1 VKALHLTAALL
12 AGFALLVAGCGG
24 SSDRVATTTPP
35 AAPLKATCAHPA
47 GWRALANRIA
57 ADVYCP
63 GWLPDPLTSQIG
75 GQSNNIN
82 EVSKDRSYL
91 ESFIW
96 QDTDTPNISGELHV
110 ILRGYP
116 GRTAIPRCLGGLTD
130 TTWMACFAGPR
141 GHVSSNGIKATVYT
155 VNQDA
160 DAWHLLLAW
169 HHRGGLYTLSE
180 HLAPPLTFKK
190 VMAYLKQ
197 ELGSLVLIAPTRS
210 T

>member
-1 VKALHLTAALL
+1 VK
-12 AGFALLVAGCGG
+12 V
-24 SSDRVATTTPP
+24 
-35 AAPLKATCAHPA
+35 TCAHPA
-47 GWRALANRIA
+47 GWRALANRIG

-75 GQSNNIN
+75 GQSNNIDS
-82 EVSKDRSYL
+82 VGKDRSYL

-96 QDTDTPNISGELHV
+96 QDTDTPNISGELHM

-116 GRTAIPRCLGGLTD
+116 GRTAIPKCLGGIND
-130 TTWMACFAGPR
+130 KTWIPCFAGPR
-141 GHVSSNGIKATVYT
+141 GHVSSNGIKATVFT

-169 HHRGGLYTLSE
+169 HHHGGLYTLSE
-180 HLAPPLTFKK
+180 HLAPPLNFKK
-190 VMAYLKQ
+190 VMAYLKH
-197 ELGSLVLIAPTRS
+197 ELDSLVLIAPSHS

>member
-1 VKALHLTAALL
+1 VK
-12 AGFALLVAGCGG
+12 V
-24 SSDRVATTTPP
+24 
-35 AAPLKATCAHPA
+35 TCAHPA
-47 GWRALANRIA
+47 GWRALANRIG

-75 GQSNNIN
+75 GQSNNIDS
-82 EVSKDRSYL
+82 VGKDRSYL

-96 QDTDTPNISGELHV
+96 QDTDTPNISGELHM

-116 GRTAIPRCLGGLTD
+116 GRTAIPKCLGGIND
-130 TTWMACFAGPR
+130 KTWIPCFAGPR
-141 GHVSSNGIKATVYT
+141 GHVSSNGIKATVFT

-169 HHRGGLYTLSE
+169 HHHGGLYTLSE
-180 HLAPPLTFKK
+180 HLAPPLNFKK
-190 VMAYLKQ
+190 VMAYLKH
-197 ELGSLVLIAPTRS
+197 ELNSLVLVAPSRS

>member
-1 VKALHLTAALL
+1 MALL
-12 AGFALLVAGCGG
+12 ATACGG
-24 SSDRVATTTPP
+24 KKQ
-35 AAPLKATCAHPA
+35 AAPPPPPKPHCAY
-47 GWRALANRIA
+47 RADWQSLANRMQIP
-57 ADVYCP
+57 VYCP

-75 GQSNNIN
+75 SQWNSMSS
-82 EVSKDRSYL
+82 VAPRHQYV

-96 QDTDTPNISGELHV
+96 QDTDTPNLSGELHV

-116 GRTAIPRCLGGLTD
+116 DRTKIPRCLGGLND
-130 TTWMACFAGPR
+130 TTWIACFAGPR

-197 ELGSLVLIAPTRS
+197 ELDALVLIAPSRS

>member
-1 VKALHLTAALL
+1 MKSLYVPAALL
-12 AGFALLVAGCGG
+12 AVVSLVVAGCGT
-24 SSDRVATTTPP
+24 SKQAATTTTT
-35 AAPLKATCAHPA
+35 AAPAKPSCAYPA
-47 GWRALANRIA
+47 GWRALANRIG

-75 GQSNNIN
+75 GRANNIDA
-82 EVSKDRSYL
+82 VGKDRSYL

-96 QDTDTPNISGELHV
+96 QDTDTPNISGEVHV
-110 ILRGYP
+110 ILRGYAD
-116 GRTAIPRCLGGLTD
+116 RTAIPKCLGGLND
-130 TTWMACFAGPR
+130 KTWIPCFAGPR
-141 GHVSSNGIKATVYT
+141 GHVASNGIKATVFT

-197 ELGSLVLIAPTRS
+197 ELDSLVLVSPTRS